1 MPITI
6 KLILALA
13 ALTFIVSA
21 AVLYFRALS
30 SANGLNFLRWN
41 AVWRAGTF
49 KALPDRVMFRFHLL
63 WVATM
68 VCWTMGAS
76 DWRLRLLYG
85 VLTLFFIV
93 ILWIREARKT
103 TRRSFVDRQI
113 DLKLTGEIQA

>member
-6 KLILALA
+6 KLILGLA

-21 AVLYFRALS
+21 AVLYLRALS
-30 SANGLNFLRWN
+30 SANGLNFLRW
-41 AVWRAGTF
+41 AAWRAGTF

-85 VLTLFFIV
+85 VLTLFFV
-93 ILWIREARKT
+93 AILWITETRKT
-103 TRRSFVDRQI
+103 TRRSFVDRQSV
-113 DLKLTGEIQA
+113 LKLTGEIQA